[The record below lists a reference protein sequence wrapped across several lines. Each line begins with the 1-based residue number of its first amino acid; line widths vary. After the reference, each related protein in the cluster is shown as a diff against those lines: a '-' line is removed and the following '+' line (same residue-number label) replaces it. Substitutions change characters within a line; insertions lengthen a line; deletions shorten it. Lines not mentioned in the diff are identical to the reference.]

1 MNLGLVYPC
10 LLGARMLGSTVFPW
24 LLTGPSSLRTED
36 CLVYTFIVMGVAFSI
51 VAYDYQVSMCC
62 ILDRYKYYAS
72 NLIIVQPAYKLMF
85 ICEMQEIGVLVSI
98 FYVFHAGVGLIIPSL
113 ARLRTMYA
121 EIMPSQFILF

>member
-36 CLVYTFIVMGVAFSI
+36 CLVYTFIIMGIAFSI

-72 NLIIVQPAYKLMF
+72 ILIVMHLAHKWMF

-98 FYVFHAGVGLIIPSL
+98 FCVFHAGVGLIIPSL
-113 ARLRTMYA
+113 ARLRTMYV
-121 EIMPSQFILF
+121 EIVLS